1 MRNADVGSHD
11 AYGKEVL
18 RAAAGQAFIDWGPT
32 VEVDYGAGR
41 PARVDGTVSGTI
53 AVEVESRTSKQV
65 RGAVLDLLFHPY
77 PKKLLV
83 LVPMHMS
90 DSGICADQCRR
101 ARGRFVDEDNFR
113 VVVLQGTGR
122 RTNLAGDA
130 RLVRLVLNELGFKT

>member
-1 MRNADVGSHD
+1 VGSHD

-53 AVEVESRTSKQV
+53 AVEVASRTPKQV
-65 RGAVLDLLFHPY
+65 RGAVLDLLFHAY

-83 LVPMHMS
+83 LVPIYMS
-90 DSGICADQCRR
+90 ESGICADQCRH
-101 ARGRFVDEDNFR
+101 ALGRFVDEDNFR
-113 VVVLQGTGR
+113 VVVLQGTGNR
-122 RTNLAGDA
+122 ANLDGDA
-130 RLVRLVLNELGFKT
+130 RLVRGVLKELGFKT